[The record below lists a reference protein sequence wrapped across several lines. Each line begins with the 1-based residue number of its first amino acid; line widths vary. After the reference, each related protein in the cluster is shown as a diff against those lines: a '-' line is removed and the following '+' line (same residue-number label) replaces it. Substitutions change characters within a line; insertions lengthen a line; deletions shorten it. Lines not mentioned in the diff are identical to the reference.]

1 MPSKPMTDYI
11 NHKYPVAEKP
21 IQSVLTQVN
30 EILTR
35 VSNIERELSEMRNTA
50 SRADL
55 RDRGIEGTPTTLK
68 LQFDVKKND
77 DGSYAEHK
85 AKCVLVGHPRFLVEG
100 IHYRLQ
106 L

>member
-1 MPSKPMTDYI
+1 MSNKPMTDYI

-50 SRADL
+50 NNIGKDCLEQSMVHL
-55 RDRGIEGTPTTLK
+55 ECGTPYEMLPE
-68 LQFDVKKND
+68 LARRSEYFESDGVK
-77 DGSYAEHK
+77 G
-85 AKCVLVGHPRFLVEG
+85 
-100 IHYRLQ
+100 
-106 L
+106 